1 MHPRYFFHRHTQ
13 FLLTIYLYFYRYASM
28 NINQMK
34 QAASRAG
41 TLMKALSNETRL
53 MLLCQI
59 GEGEKS
65 VSELVDALEMRPA
78 SISQQLALLRK
89 DSLVSTRRDGQTI
102 YYSLDGDEA
111 KNIIAVLYELYC
123 KDVEDE

>member
-1 MHPRYFFHRHTQ
+1 
-13 FLLTIYLYFYRYASM
+13 M

-34 QAASRAG
+34 QAATRAG

-53 MLLCQI
+53 MLLCQM
-59 GEGEKS
+59 GEGERS
-65 VSELVDALEMRPA
+65 VSELADALEMRPA

-89 DSLVSTRRDGQTI
+89 DNLVSTRRDGQTI
-102 YYSLDGDEA
+102 YYSLDGEEA